1 MKHLFH
7 TVEGQS
13 AWQSDKN
20 ALNQLCILIS
30 DVARRCIEAGAS
42 EDTSGYRQWTIATK
56 CLLGGQ
62 RSGLIAAELGISQRK
77 VYYERAKICKEIA
90 IYIQTQRSRTRD
102 HAQVIDVLR
111 FQLDRASAQAEAGDY
126 AEAIS
131 SYDSILSANPSISH
145 GIESLCK
152 RAEVDVDWGNFAQA
166 VEVLNAA
173 QRVLNPRR
181 NALPKKTV
189 AGFEAHIALL
199 RSKAAWGAGDIST
212 AAGALDLA
220 QMAVEPYHINGGKRI
235 KELCVEILLERENR
249 SELYGDSSAVTSS
262 LRAALAVASTIP
274 DLSPKLDIDC
284 TIAAVMASLFCD
296 RADDAHDAILNLR
309 RLQRALDVARSCR
322 LFSRMVEIELELNN
336 PRLTLDR
343 SSKVLKGFERIASLT
358 RALKNPRVMD
368 MMSTFLAKQ
377 LLRGNQW
384 RALPAFLTNGSTL
397 VEGSWDWSERKLVE
411 SDFFAQ
417 AGRLAAARDSAER
430 ARRAAQAIGNP
441 RLIAAAMRGLAGASL
456 ALGFKE
462 EASDQIEAAISVVE
476 RCEGTTEWRLTYA
489 LAAKITGDVRYSRAI
504 AKAGYNLKNDGPFAQ
519 NGPFCIFA

>member
-1 MKHLFH
+1 MPKPSAVTIRYYRPTQASR
-7 TVEGQS
+7 TVSSPFASGPKSTSIGATLPKQS
-13 AWQSDKN
+13 
-20 ALNQLCILIS
+20 
-30 DVARRCIEAGAS
+30 GA
-42 EDTSGYRQWTIATK
+42 
-56 CLLGGQ
+56 Q
-62 RSGLIAAELGISQRK
+62 RSAACLESSPQRTPEEDRCWVRSSHCAASFEGSLG
-77 VYYERAKICKEIA
+77 
-90 IYIQTQRSRTRD
+90 SRRYFD
-102 HAQVIDVLR
+102 GSWRVG
-111 FQLDRASAQAEAGDY
+111 S
-126 AEAIS
+126 
-131 SYDSILSANPSISH
+131 SANGRRTVPY
-145 GIESLCK
+145 K
-152 RAEVDVDWGNFAQA
+152 RRQTHQGA
-166 VEVLNAA
+166 V
-173 QRVLNPRR
+173 RR
-181 NALPKKTV
+181 NSART
-189 AGFEAHIALL
+189 
-199 RSKAAWGAGDIST
+199 
-212 AAGALDLA
+212 
-220 QMAVEPYHINGGKRI
+220 
-235 KELCVEILLERENR
+235 ENR

-296 RADDAHDAILNLR
+296 RAHDAHDAILNLR

-397 VEGSWDWSERKLVE
+397 VEGSWDWSERKLAE

-417 AGRLAAARDSAER
+417 AGRLAAARNSAER